1 MKTRR
6 IRNTILKYFICVLND
21 NNVKYEIEKKE
32 GELFSY
38 ISTPLS
44 SKAYHRYV
52 ERAMCLKQSA
62 KCGGRNVIS
71 YNEWKDENFPKKA
84 PYHILRKDQ
93 KRFLKEICYA

>member
-6 IRNTILKYFICVLND
+6 IRNTILKYFISVLND